1 MVMQDAQQ
9 RPTTPSPEP
18 AAPAVERPL
27 RSLGARAAGPNRY
40 ISVAGALALTE
51 PGPAAAGLVVAD
63 RQGRV
68 LAQRAHYLG
77 QSTRAEA
84 AAQALL
90 TAARLALASGLEAP
104 VFRTD
109 DHALYDALT
118 ASPQA
123 APADAIGKGVL
134 AAIREVLAQ
143 LPGSR
148 VELIPP
154 SANEARAV
162 ALAPLVDWLPERTRR
177 AEVLHVQ
184 PLGEHVY
191 AVESESQPGLTYR
204 VTLRPPG
211 EPGEGEPVQCE
222 CADFLYRG
230 IPCKHLLAVA
240 RQTGALDRLFY
251 RASGEA
257 AVPAAPPAESV
268 APEQRSRV
276 PD

>member
-1 MVMQDAQQ
+1 MARRD
-9 RPTTPSPEP
+9 THETPMGPSSEPPVP
-18 AAPAVERPL
+18 AAERPL

-40 ISVAGALALTE
+40 VYVSGALALTE
-51 PGPAAAGLVVAD
+51 PGPAAAGLVVTD
-63 RQGRV
+63 QQGRV

-109 DHALYDALT
+109 DHALYDALM
-118 ASPQA
+118 AGPHGPPA
-123 APADAIGKGVL
+123 APPDAIGKGIL
-134 AAIREVLAQ
+134 DAIRETLAQ

-148 VELIPP
+148 LELIPV
-154 SANEARAV
+154 SANEARTV

-184 PLGEHVY
+184 PLGGHTY

-251 RASGEA
+251 RAPGEA
-257 AVPAAPPAESV
+257 AAPAGSAALE
-268 APEQRSRV
+268 ERSGL

>member
-1 MVMQDAQQ
+1 MMFGRLLVAMCSPSLPVVGGRILACARPSLHRQWTSRLAAACRGPSVAIRAGCGCCTWHELCPIPAGPPAGEEQAMVMQDAQQ

-162 ALAPLVDWLPERTRR
+162 ALAPLVDWLP
-177 AEVLHVQ
+177 
-184 PLGEHVY
+184 
-191 AVESESQPGLTYR
+191 
-204 VTLRPPG
+204 
-211 EPGEGEPVQCE
+211 
-222 CADFLYRG
+222 
-230 IPCKHLLAVA
+230 
-240 RQTGALDRLFY
+240 
-251 RASGEA
+251 
-257 AVPAAPPAESV
+257 
-268 APEQRSRV
+268 
-276 PD
+276 